1 MKPPMPAAL
10 EILVNGRRH
19 VTRAAPTVPLLYVL
33 RNELELNGPK
43 FGCGVGECG
52 ACTVL
57 LGGKAARSC
66 ITPVAAAARTPVTTV
81 EGLGTPDAP
90 HPLQRAF
97 IDEQAAQCG
106 YCINGMI
113 MTAAALLADTP
124 HPSVTQVRT
133 ALAGNLCRCGTHLRI
148 LRAIE
153 RVAAAQSTERD

>member
-10 EILVNGRRH
+10 EMIVNGRRH
-19 VTRAAPTVPLLYVL
+19 VTHAAPTVPLLYVL

-57 LGGKAARSC
+57 LAGKATRSC
-66 ITPVAAAARTPVTTV
+66 VTPVAAAARTPVITV

-97 IDEQAAQCG
+97 IAEQAGQCG
-106 YCINGMI
+106 YCLSGLI
-113 MTAAALLADTP
+113 MAAKALLDRNPDPDEADIRAALSA
-124 HPSVTQVRT
+124 
-133 ALAGNLCRCGTHLRI
+133 NLCRCGSHDRI
-148 LRAIE
+148 LRAISQ
-153 RVAAAQSTERD
+153 AAREMRA